1 MTAGRA
7 AQQAVMQGGVA
18 AALAVSRTE
27 SVEFLNEIMAGMQ
40 PYIRIAASQMILD
53 IVGPIFKTLPG
64 PLSSLHFTKVDI
76 GSVPFKFSN
85 VNVDQ
90 VKSKGGVDTLSFEM
104 DVQWDGDLD
113 IEMDADYIP
122 GFGVQH
128 VKFFGR
134 LSVLLRPLISRLP
147 LVSAM
152 QIALINPPELE
163 MDFTGAA
170 QALDLSVIDDAIR
183 NTIQGVIA
191 GIMVLPNRML
201 IKVDPLNDLYVSYLD
216 PVAVI
221 RVKVESG
228 SGFKGSTGFIKDVPD
243 VYCILKMGGNEPWTT
258 STKDNDETPEWMEE
272 HDYLLS
278 DNDQILLLDVYDAD
292 IGRDQHLGDGR
303 ITVGQLMEAGG
314 RVSIPLTP
322 KMGNEPNPEIA
333 INLSCT
339 IFNLVQNTTSFE
351 SAAAGDG
358 SKMCGLLTILVANA
372 KGLVGEA
379 ESMSTQVVVKAA
391 EKTFT
396 TGSVA
401 AAPGI
406 DANNPFYDAA
416 YRVELTAETAETPDV
431 KFTLKNKGASIGEY
445 TVALADVLSA
455 PGLAVESEF
464 PVASGGVLRAKMYVL
479 GMEPHV

>member
-1 MTAGRA
+1 
-7 AQQAVMQGGVA
+7 
-18 AALAVSRTE
+18 
-27 SVEFLNEIMAGMQ
+27 
-40 PYIRIAASQMILD
+40 
-53 IVGPIFKTLPG
+53 
-64 PLSSLHFTKVDI
+64 
-76 GSVPFKFSN
+76 
-85 VNVDQ
+85 
-90 VKSKGGVDTLSFEM
+90 
-104 DVQWDGDLD
+104 
-113 IEMDADYIP
+113 
-122 GFGVQH
+122 
-128 VKFFGR
+128 
-134 LSVLLRPLISRLP
+134 
-147 LVSAM
+147 
-152 QIALINPPELE
+152 
-163 MDFTGAA
+163 
-170 QALDLSVIDDAIR
+170 
-183 NTIQGVIA
+183 
-191 GIMVLPNRML
+191 
-201 IKVDPLNDLYVSYLD
+201 
-216 PVAVI
+216 
-221 RVKVESG
+221 
-228 SGFKGSTGFIKDVPD
+228 
-243 VYCILKMGGNEPWTT
+243 
-258 STKDNDETPEWMEE
+258 
-272 HDYLLS
+272 
-278 DNDQILLLDVYDAD
+278 
-292 IGRDQHLGDGR
+292 
-303 ITVGQLMEAGG
+303 MEAGG